1 MTGAELLVGSY
12 DLHVHCSPD
21 SVPRAQSCFEL
32 AEAASKAG
40 MTGVGLKDHGSSTVG
55 RCAVLNEIHDGNP
68 RFISSI
74 VLNPSV
80 GGLNPCAVEAALGS
94 GCEII
99 YFPTYGARH
108 QIESE
113 GRTGMPYSLPSSFE
127 GIGLGDTSAVGE
139 ILELI
144 AKHGAVLAT
153 GHLSARESVE
163 LLEQAR
169 AVGVTKM
176 IVTHAS
182 EPVPKMSIEDQ
193 RRCVAAG
200 SLIEHCFMAC
210 TQCSAAPI
218 PLEEIA
224 SQIRQIGVDHVV
236 LSSDLGQV
244 ANGAPVEGFANH
256 LDQMLGLGFSEKE
269 LATMIRTNP
278 ERLVGAVSPTG

>member
-1 MTGAELLVGSY
+1 
-12 DLHVHCSPD
+12 
-21 SVPRAQSCFEL
+21 
-32 AEAASKAG
+32 
-40 MTGVGLKDHGSSTVG
+40 
-55 RCAVLNEIHDGNP
+55 
-68 RFISSI
+68 
-74 VLNPSV
+74 
-80 GGLNPCAVEAALGS
+80 
-94 GCEII
+94 
-99 YFPTYGARH
+99 
-108 QIESE
+108 
-113 GRTGMPYSLPSSFE
+113 MPYSLPSSFE